1 MIKFNYFNCIK
12 DNYLKDG
19 LKQDKLTK
27 CGAEKSIKKTIINAS
42 RDMMGWVN
50 LPYQSEAQV
59 EEIELFGK
67 KISRLY
73 ERFVV
78 VGLGGSSL
86 GTKAVY
92 KAIKAQKRNDCKVDF
107 LDNIDPVQ
115 FAKKMQ
121 RYNLKKTMFNVITK
135 SGTTVETLSM
145 FAIIVEQLKKELGDD
160 FFINIV
166 VTTSK
171 GNALSDYCQKNN
183 IKVYEIPNDVGGRYS
198 VLTPVG
204 LLPCAVMGVE
214 LAKLLGGA
222 KKVLENFKQ
231 EPTSKNLCLLSANTM
246 YNYFVNGKNEF
257 VFLNYG
263 KNILNLCNYYIQLLA
278 ESLGKSQT
286 LSGKQNKTFFTTY
299 KVQGVKFQHSVLQN
313 FVEGDNN
320 KLFCFLTVAKKQDE
334 VKVPKLKDSVLD
346 ALLPRSLNLLFKT
359 ECLATSASLKNAN
372 KPSFELALEDITDQT
387 LGEFLYYCQLSTA
400 ILGELMQVNAY
411 NQPGVESQKIFTK
424 ALISP
429 KNFEN
434 KFELVSNLTKDK
446 TKYEI

>member
-121 RYNLKKTMFNVITK
+121 
-135 SGTTVETLSM
+135 
-145 FAIIVEQLKKELGDD
+145 
-160 FFINIV
+160 
-166 VTTSK
+166 
-171 GNALSDYCQKNN
+171 
-183 IKVYEIPNDVGGRYS
+183 P
-198 VLTPVG
+198 
-204 LLPCAVMGVE
+204 
-214 LAKLLGGA
+214 
-222 KKVLENFKQ
+222 
-231 EPTSKNLCLLSANTM
+231 
-246 YNYFVNGKNEF
+246 
-257 VFLNYG
+257 
-263 KNILNLCNYYIQLLA
+263 
-278 ESLGKSQT
+278 
-286 LSGKQNKTFFTTY
+286 
-299 KVQGVKFQHSVLQN
+299 
-313 FVEGDNN
+313 
-320 KLFCFLTVAKKQDE
+320 
-334 VKVPKLKDSVLD
+334 
-346 ALLPRSLNLLFKT
+346 
-359 ECLATSASLKNAN
+359 
-372 KPSFELALEDITDQT
+372 
-387 LGEFLYYCQLSTA
+387 
-400 ILGELMQVNAY
+400 
-411 NQPGVESQKIFTK
+411 
-424 ALISP
+424 
-429 KNFEN
+429 
-434 KFELVSNLTKDK
+434 
-446 TKYEI
+446 